1 MSSIGEKIKEVFTG
15 HSHHD
20 THNASNVKTPDV
32 DAPGAYPTDKTAHK
46 DEVLSRPNRANSAH
60 KHTDSGIDIERPRHD
75 PEVDAKQ
82 ATSAAGNYPV
92 SIIYYSMAHMGG
104 RHVSLAPSVGT

>member
-15 HSHHD
+15 HSHHESHD
-20 THNASNVKTPDV
+20 ASNVKTPDV
-32 DAPGAYPTDKTAHK
+32 DAPGAYPTDKSSHHK
-46 DEVLSRPNRANSAH
+46 DSEVLNRPNRANSGH
-60 KHTDSGIDIERPRHD
+60 KHTDSGVDIGRPRHD

-92 SIIYYSMAHMGG
+92 SKTKSHIA
-104 RHVSLAPSVGT
+104 